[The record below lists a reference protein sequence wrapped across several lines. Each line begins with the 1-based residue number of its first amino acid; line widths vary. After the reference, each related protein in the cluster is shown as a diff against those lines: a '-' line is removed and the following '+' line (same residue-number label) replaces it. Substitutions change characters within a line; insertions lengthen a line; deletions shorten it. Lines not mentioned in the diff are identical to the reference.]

1 MWQSHTDVISLS
13 SVAGMNRPLSSLEV
27 LQQWFPL
34 RNGMRMSFG
43 LAVHILGWPL
53 GGIEPE
59 EHVIGTL
66 CSHAAMR

>member
-1 MWQSHTDVISLS
+1 MWQCHTDVITLS
-13 SVAGMNRPLSSLEV
+13 SVASHGQVTLLSGNTEAMV
-27 LQQWFPL
+27 PL
-34 RNGMRMSFG
+34 RNSMGMSFG

-66 CSHAAMR
+66 CSHAAMG